1 MPVLS
6 TGLFYYEL
14 QPISRHFTF
23 GNHKVSRDPI
33 HIDAV
38 KMVLDYV
45 HVVAQH
51 HNRASGRTTTSHIR
65 WAPDTSP
72 APDYPAPDFRSL
84 LNSVSGASAVILSM
98 RHLGAYDGG
107 VEYLPERLMKPLVG
121 LLFHSYP
128 VAFLS

>member
-1 MPVLS
+1 MDS
-6 TGLFYYEL
+6 
-14 QPISRHFTF
+14 
-23 GNHKVSRDPI
+23 
-33 HIDAV
+33 
-38 KMVLDYV
+38 V

-51 HNRASGRTTTSHIR
+51 HNKASGRTTTSRIR
-65 WAPDTSP
+65 WVPDTTP
-72 APDYPAPDFRSL
+72 VPEYPAPDFHSL
-84 LNSVSGASAVILSM
+84 LNSISGASAVILSM